1 MQTDFDVI
9 ILGAGSGGYAAA
21 RTAAAGGLKVA
32 VIEGGEEVGGLC
44 ILRGCMPTKALL
56 YAAEVLHLARHA
68 GTWGI
73 QVGTPGFDWPA
84 VIARK
89 DRLIADFADFRVKQ
103 LNDGRFTFIRDRAR
117 FRDPQTVELASGRT
131 LAARH
136 FVISTGSV
144 VSEPPLAAL
153 RTVGYLTSDEAIR
166 LPQPPQSLIVLGGG
180 AVAME
185 FAQFF
190 QRFGVAVTVV
200 QRSQHIL
207 RDFDPD
213 AATAV
218 ETALR
223 REGMELF
230 TGTRLTN
237 AGKTSAGKFVEFEQA
252 GKTVRVGAE
261 EILFALGRTPN
272 TAGLNL
278 AAAGVQTDGPRIVT
292 DDTMRTSAPHIFAA
306 GDCTGPYEIV
316 HIAIQ
321 QGETAAKNILGS
333 TTPLTRPSGTLPP
346 SDGERDGVG
355 GRPALQDDHRM
366 DYRLLT
372 SVVFTDP
379 QVGVVGLTEKAAQE
393 RGIPYIAAS
402 YPFNDHGKSLILEAL
417 DGFVKLLAD
426 PRTGEILGGACVGPS
441 GGELIHE
448 IITAMHAQMTVQQLA
463 VMPHYH
469 PTLAEIWT
477 YPAEELAERVGTP
490 PA

>member
-21 RTAAAGGLKVA
+21 RTAASAGLRTA
-32 VIEGGEEVGGLC
+32 VIEGGEQVGGLC

-56 YAAEVLHLARHA
+56 YAAEVMHLARHA
-68 GTWGI
+68 STWGI
-73 QVGTPGFDWPA
+73 TVGQPGFDWSA

-89 DRLIADFADFRVKQ
+89 DRMIADFADFRVKQ

-117 FRDPQTVELASGRT
+117 FRDEHTVELASGRT
-131 LAARH
+131 LTANY

-144 VSEPPLAAL
+144 VSEPPLPAL
-153 RTVGYLTSDEAIR
+153 KTAGYITSDEAIR
-166 LPQPPQSLIVLGGG
+166 LPQPPKSLIVLGGG

-200 QRSQHIL
+200 QRSEHIL
-207 RDFDPD
+207 RDFDTD

-218 ETALR
+218 EAALR
-223 REGMELF
+223 REGMRIF

-237 AGKTSAGKFVEFEQA
+237 AGTTSDGKFLEFEQA
-252 GKTVRVGAE
+252 GKTVRVEAE

-272 TAGLNL
+272 TASLNL
-278 AAAGVQTDGPRIVT
+278 AAAGVRTEGHRIVT
-292 DDTMRTSAPHIFAA
+292 DDTMRTSAPHIYAA

-321 QGETAAKNILGS
+321 QGETAVKNILQRP
-333 TTPLTRPSGTLPP
+333 TT
-346 SDGERDGVG
+346 
-355 GRPALQDDHRM
+355 ARM

-372 SVVFTDP
+372 SVVFTEP
-379 QVGVVGLTEKAAQE
+379 QVGVVGLTEKTAKE
-393 RGIPYIAAS
+393 RGIPYLTAS
-402 YPFNDHGKSLILEAL
+402 YPFNDHGKSLIMEAL

-426 PRTGEILGGACVGPS
+426 PQTGEILGGACVGPS

-448 IITAMHAQMTVQQLA
+448 IITAMHTRMTVHQLA

-477 YPAEELAERVGTP
+477 YPAEELAEQIVVVP
-490 PA
+490 